1 MTSLPLRAALATML
15 ALGAAGAA
23 TIGYA
28 ETMPAAVPAP
38 SAIGPAVG
46 TRISTNAALLD
57 SAGKPTT
64 LAAVAHGK
72 PVMVIL
78 FRSAKWCPY
87 CQGQLKSLGPVAA
100 AAKAKGVGFIAVSYD
115 KPAEL
120 AAFAAKQSL
129 TYPLYS
135 DTGSKLIDALKLR
148 DPRYAPDSFAYG
160 VPYPTTLLL
169 DAKGRVKGKTVET
182 DYKIRP
188 TNDDLIALLAK
199 A

>member
-1 MTSLPLRAALATML
+1 MMSLPLRAMLAVAL
-15 ALGAAGAA
+15 ALGSAGAA
-23 TIGYA
+23 TIGF
-28 ETMPAAVPAP
+28 TQTVPAAA
-38 SAIGPAVG
+38 AIGPAVG
-46 TRISTNAALLD
+46 ARIATGAALIE
-57 SAGKPTT
+57 SNGKATT

-100 AAKAKGVGFIAVSYD
+100 AAKAKGVGFVAISYD
-115 KPAEL
+115 SPADL
-120 AAFAAKQSL
+120 AAFASKQSL
-129 TYPLYS
+129 SFPLYS

-169 DAKGRVKGKTVET
+169 DARGTVKGKTIET

-188 TNDDLIALLAK
+188 TNADLIALLAK
-199 A
+199 V

>member
-1 MTSLPLRAALATML
+1 MMSLALRTTLAVALAI
-15 ALGAAGAA
+15 GAAGAA

-28 ETMPAAVPAP
+28 DTMPAKAVAP

-46 TRISTNAALLD
+46 TRISTGAALLD
-57 SAGKPTT
+57 SSGKATT

-100 AAKAKGVGFIAVSYD
+100 AAKAKGIGFIAISYD
-115 KPAEL
+115 QPADL

-169 DAKGRVKGKTVET
+169 DAHGTVKGKTIET